1 MLIGRIDLHEARKL
15 CDRPT
20 DLFITRIHLPTRTH
34 TRTYASKHARTHS
47 SSHTRTCT
55 QTHAHKHA
63 RTHAHIHTHTNT
75 YNSCKKLT
83 NIYWQAQICRLLRYL
98 NNYEMFGCVM
108 YVMVTNNQ
116 RAPYGVYFIENST
129 IVRRPYGV
137 SSAAEQQQTTFTLR

>member
-1 MLIGRIDLHEARKL
+1 MRHVNCAT
-15 CDRPT
+15 DRPT
-20 DLFITRIHLPTRTH
+20 YSLHEYTYPHGHTHAHMQANTHERTQARTH
-34 TRTYASKHARTHS
+34 ARVHKHTHTSTHARTH
-47 SSHTRTCT
+47 T
-55 QTHAHKHA
+55 
-63 RTHAHIHTHTNT
+63 HTHT

-83 NIYWQAQICRLLRYL
+83 NIYWQAQICRFLRYL

-137 SSAAEQQQTTFTLR
+137 SWAAGQQQTTFTLR